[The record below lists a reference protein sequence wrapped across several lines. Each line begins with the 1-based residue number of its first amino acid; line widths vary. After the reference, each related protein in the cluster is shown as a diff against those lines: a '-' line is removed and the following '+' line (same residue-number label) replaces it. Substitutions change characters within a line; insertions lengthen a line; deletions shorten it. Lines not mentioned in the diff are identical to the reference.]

1 MLMTQT
7 SPKRKSGKDIVIFC
21 ATILVSLALWTS
33 PAKSQSAPESPS
45 QPSDS
50 GLDFDNLKPVPLFT
64 TGMGFIVPFQG
75 GQPNLDPLISPVI
88 LAPIGRNWLIES
100 RDTFESDLATP
111 PGSNAF
117 RGTVEKEVDYL
128 QLDYIAS
135 PYATITFGRFLTPFG
150 IYNERLYPI
159 WIRDLQSDPLILP
172 LGVGP
177 TNAGTGAM
185 VRGGVAL
192 NSKVTLN
199 YATYFS
205 TLITNETL
213 SSSRMAGLR
222 AGIFLPGPRLELG
235 GSYQHLLQDDRSN
248 SFGFHFAW
256 QPPPIPLDIR
266 GEYARSSQGSGYWVE
281 SAYRLTQAPVHQDFM
296 GRIQLVGR
304 MQEYF
309 TGANLDEAILPVNTK
324 MFEFGLNYYFRDNL
338 RFVSSFGRQFA
349 PVASDWWAGNRAP
362 QFFRADTFDPS
373 QGIYGGQASAGGNM
387 NVWTVGFTYRFVFP
401 LGPGGV
407 K

>member
-1 MLMTQT
+1 M
-7 SPKRKSGKDIVIFC
+7 
-21 ATILVSLALWTS
+21 A
-33 PAKSQSAPESPS
+33 S
-45 QPSDS
+45 QPSRKCKTSKAIAVPCVALLLGWMLSGDPAEGQVAAETTANSADS
-50 GLDFDNLKPVPLFT
+50 ALDFDNIKPVPTLSA
-64 TGMGFIVPFQG
+64 GMGFIVPFEG

-88 LAPIGRNWLIES
+88 LAPLWRNWLIES

-135 PYATITFGRFLTPFG
+135 PYATITVGRFLTPFG

-172 LGVGP
+172 LAVGP
-177 TNAGTGAM
+177 SNAGTGAM
-185 VRGGVAL
+185 VRGGFSL
-192 NSKVTLN
+192 NPKVTLN

-205 TLITNETL
+205 TLVTNYTL
-213 SSSRMAGLR
+213 SSARMAGLR
-222 AGIFLPGPRLELG
+222 AGIFFPGARLEVG
-235 GSYQHLLQDDRSN
+235 GSYQHLLQDDHSN

-256 QPPPIPLDIR
+256 QPPPIPFDVR
-266 GEYARSSQGSGYWVE
+266 AEYARTSAGSGYWVE
-281 SAYRLTQAPVHQDFM
+281 SAYRLSEVPFHRDFM
-296 GRIQLVGR
+296 GRVQIVSR
-304 MQEYF
+304 MQEYCV
-309 TGANLDEAILPVNTK
+309 GSNAGEAILPVNTK

-338 RFVSSFGRQFA
+338 RFVSSYGRQFA
-349 PVASDWWAGNRAP
+349 PVVNGWWGGDRRLEP
-362 QFFRADTFDPS
+362 FGVDSFDPS

-387 NVWTVGFTYRFVFP
+387 NVWTVGVTYRFVVP
-401 LGPGGV
+401 LGPGEI